1 MSPQKKL
8 LLRRNAFFRQQL
20 AASPLPQPE
29 QQPAQTALKADAL
42 SSPQLRK

>member
-20 AASPLPQPE
+20 TQQQLQQPHRQPE
-29 QQPAQTALKADAL
+29 QAAYKASALQD
-42 SSPQLRK
+42 PQLRK